1 MNYMGFKPGGDQC
14 VGEAKAVGYQWIS
27 LEAGSKTRD
36 HSSQVLG
43 QAPRLIFRMKLSG
56 PKLLTVFLLPGIE
69 DRLLSQS
76 VNRFQVPTSVGR
88 LLLA

>member
-1 MNYMGFKPGGDQC
+1 
-14 VGEAKAVGYQWIS
+14 
-27 LEAGSKTRD
+27 
-36 HSSQVLG
+36 LG

-76 VNRFQVPTSVGR
+76 VNRFQVPTSVAR